1 MFTDSDSFYYCPGGD
16 LTNTVQRQ
24 AAAKVNDETRKTQSD
39 GETSDGRVGKN
50 GGVPAWTQAD
60 DRFFWNRYMLQDLI
74 RAKVGILCE

>member
-24 AAAKVNDETRKTQSD
+24 AAAKVSSKKQKAEEG
-39 GETSDGRVGKN
+39 GERSGHEVDASQE
-50 GGVPAWTQAD
+50 PAWTQAD

-74 RAKVGILCE
+74 SAKVGGLYV